1 MFAAELYQSLDPLGA
16 PGIILG
22 PVVCVDHEGMWRTTV
37 FFSVGQIARKRSAM
51 KSAVAPPGG
60 ETQPR
65 FRRVGTMDSKGRQL
79 GYRFQIVIQ
88 RLVCLSTLAAATQQA
103 DGYHSL

>member
-37 FFSVGQIARKRSAM
+37 FFNVGQIACKRSAM
-51 KSAVAPPGG
+51 KSAVALPVVKLSHVSAVSGRWIAKAVSLAIGTRSSSSPFCACRFLPP
-60 ETQPR
+60 
-65 FRRVGTMDSKGRQL
+65 
-79 GYRFQIVIQ
+79 
-88 RLVCLSTLAAATQQA
+88 RLSRP
-103 DGYHSL
+103 